1 MSLDSADHESE
12 HEKQVLKAD
21 LLNLVLVLLEGRFG
35 EQFTAADNELVRKA
49 SSEQLHQIAESFE
62 RASPTVD
69 EALKPVRDTGPAP
82 L

>member
-1 MSLDSADHESE
+1 MSPDSSE
-12 HEKQVLKAD
+12 HKSEQDEQVLKAD

-62 RASPTVD
+62 SAAPTMD
-69 EALKPVRDTGPAP
+69 QALSAVRNSDLAP
-82 L
+82 E